1 MGFDHAIAIKCLKV
15 PPHFTV
21 EARKLFFEGFREEG
35 RLLSRLSS
43 EHLSIV
49 RVCDFGVTESG

>member
-1 MGFDHAIAIKCLKV
+1 V